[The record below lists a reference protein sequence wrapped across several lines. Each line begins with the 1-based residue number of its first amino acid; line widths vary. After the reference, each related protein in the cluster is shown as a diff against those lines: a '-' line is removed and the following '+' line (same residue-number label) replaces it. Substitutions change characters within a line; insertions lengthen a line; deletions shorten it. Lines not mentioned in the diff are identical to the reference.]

1 MGWIQSKPVRTIM
14 RWQLIVTVV
23 MVMILAPLWGFHGA
37 LSAFLGG
44 AVSIVAA
51 AAFATIVSRYHGVT
65 ISGALG
71 TALRAEAVKIMT
83 MIALLWLVLTLYKDV
98 VAVGF
103 IGTFTITVLV
113 FGMALF
119 VRDDTRVVPQ
129 IK

>member
-1 MGWIQSKPVRTIM
+1 MPWIRSKPVRTIM

-23 MVMILAPLWGFHGA
+23 MALSLTPLWGFHGA
-37 LSAFLGG
+37 VSAFLGG
-44 AVSIVAA
+44 AVSIAAA

-65 ISGALG
+65 ISGALK
-71 TALRAEAVKIMT
+71 TALKAEAVKVMT

-98 VAVGF
+98 VAVGL
-103 IGTFTITVLV
+103 IGTFAVTVLV